1 MNRTRLA
8 SGEMTGQH
16 SNQLNYRS
24 FLFREGKDM
33 SFEFLRK
40 TFLDKA

>member
-1 MNRTRLA
+1 MDRTRLA

-24 FLFREGKDM
+24 SSRFLGEAKI
-33 SFEFLRK
+33 
-40 TFLDKA
+40 